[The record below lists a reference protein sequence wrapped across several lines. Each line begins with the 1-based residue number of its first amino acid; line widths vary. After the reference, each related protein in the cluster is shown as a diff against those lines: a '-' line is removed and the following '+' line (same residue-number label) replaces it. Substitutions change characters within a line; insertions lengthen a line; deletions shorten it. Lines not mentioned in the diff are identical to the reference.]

1 MSAAGKV
8 CTGFSKPYVAKYN
21 NTDGVVSYSG
31 AMLLARGVSV
41 SLSIDT
47 INVDPFFADNV
58 SAETAEEAFV
68 SGTATLT
75 VDGLLAAAEQFIMG
89 TPEPTILEVDGEQ
102 VKVTHYG
109 DEMQIPYM
117 GVGFLVRYQS
127 AGVVTYA
134 PVVLTKSRFQQPAT
148 EAETQ
153 GETISWQTQELTAKL
168 SRDDTARHD
177 WKLVGEDQ
185 ATEEAAVEVLK
196 AILGGAA

>member
-21 NTDGVVSYSG
+21 NTGGVVSYSG
-31 AMLLARGVSV
+31 AMPLARGVKV

-47 INVDPFFADNV
+47 INVDPFYADNV

-68 SGTATLT
+68 SGVATLT
-75 VDGLLAAAEQFIMG
+75 VDGLLAAAERVIMG
-89 TPEPTILEVDGEQ
+89 TPEPTTVEVGGEQ

-134 PVVLTKSRFQQPAT
+134 PIVLTKSRFQQPAT

-185 ATEEAAVEVLK
+185 ATEEAAEAVLK
-196 AILGGAA
+196 VLLGGAS

>member
-1 MSAAGKV
+1 M
-8 CTGFSKPYVAKYN
+8 
-21 NTDGVVSYSG
+21 
-31 AMLLARGVSV
+31 
-41 SLSIDT
+41 
-47 INVDPFFADNV
+47 
-58 SAETAEEAFV
+58 
-68 SGTATLT
+68 
-75 VDGLLAAAEQFIMG
+75 
-89 TPEPTILEVDGEQ
+89 EVDGEQ

-153 GETISWQTQELTAKL
+153 GETVSWQTQELTAKL

-185 ATEEAAVEVLK
+185 ATEEAAEAVLK
-196 AILGGAA
+196 ALLGGAA

>member
-21 NTDGVVSYSG
+21 NTGGVVSYSG
-31 AMLLARGVSV
+31 AMLLARGVKV

-153 GETISWQTQELTAKL
+153 GETVSWQTQELTAKL

-185 ATEEAAVEVLK
+185 ATEEAAEAVLK
-196 AILGGAA
+196 ALLGGAA

>member
-1 MSAAGKV
+1 MTAAGKV
-8 CTGFSKPYVAKYN
+8 CTGFSKPYVAKYSN
-21 NTDGVVSYSG
+21 AGGVVSYSG
-31 AMLLARGVSV
+31 CMQLARGVKV
-41 SLSIDT
+41 SLSINT
-47 INVDPFFADNV
+47 TNVDPFCADNV
-58 SAETAEEAFV
+58 SAETAEEVFV

-75 VDGLLAAAEQFIMG
+75 VDGLLAAAEKFIMG
-89 TPEPTILEVDGEQ
+89 TPEPTTVDVGGEQ

-127 AGVVTYA
+127 AGVITYA

-153 GETISWQTQELTAKL
+153 EETISWQTQDLIAKL
-168 SRDDTARHD
+168 SRDDTAHHD

-185 ATEEAAVEVLK
+185 ATEEAAEAVLQ
-196 AILGGAA
+196 ALLGGAA

>member
-21 NTDGVVSYSG
+21 NTGGVVSYSG

-41 SLSIDT
+41 SLSLNTTDDNT
-47 INVDPFFADNV
+47 FYADNIA
-58 SAETAEEAFV
+58 AEVAAATF
-68 SGTATLT
+68 SDGTATLT

-153 GETISWQTQELTAKL
+153 GETVSWQTQELTAKL

-185 ATEEAAVEVLK
+185 ATEEAAEAVLK
-196 AILGGAA
+196 ALLGGAA

>member
-1 MSAAGKV
+1 MAAAGKV
-8 CTGFSKPYVAKYN
+8 CTGFSKPYVAKYS
-21 NTDGVVSYSG
+21 NTGGVVSYSG
-31 AMLLARGVSV
+31 CMQLARGVKV

-47 INVDPFFADNV
+47 TKVDPFFADNV
-58 SAETAEEAFV
+58 SAETAEEKFV
-68 SGTATLT
+68 SGTLTLT
-75 VDGLLAAAEQFIMG
+75 VDGLLAAAEKFIMG
-89 TPEPTILEVDGEQ
+89 TPEPTTVEVGSEQ

-109 DEMQIPYM
+109 DEMQIPYI

-134 PVVLTKSRFQQPAT
+134 PMVLTKSRFQQTAT

-168 SRDDTARHD
+168 SRDDTAQHN

-185 ATEEAAVEVLK
+185 ATEEAAEAVLQ
-196 AILGGAA
+196 ALLGGAA

>member
-21 NTDGVVSYSG
+21 NTGGVVSYSG

-75 VDGLLAAAEQFIMG
+75 VDGLLAAAEQFILG
-89 TPEPTILEVDGEQ
+89 TPEPTTLEVGGEQ

-153 GETISWQTQELTAKL
+153 GETISWQVQELTAKL

-185 ATEEAAVEVLK
+185 ATEEAAEAVLK
-196 AILGGAA
+196 ALLGGAA

>member
-21 NTDGVVSYSG
+21 NTGGVVSYSG

-75 VDGLLAAAEQFIMG
+75 VDGLLAAAEQFILG
-89 TPEPTILEVDGEQ
+89 TPEPTTLEVGGEQ

-134 PVVLTKSRFQQPAT
+134 PVVLTKSRFLQPAT

-153 GETISWQTQELTAKL
+153 GETISWQVQELTAKL

-185 ATEEAAVEVLK
+185 ATEEAAEAVLK
-196 AILGGAA
+196 ALLGGAA